1 MANVPN
7 RSRVGQFEPIGKQ
20 FSKPETPRSRL
31 GLRLVVSTVLLLL
44 AAYITTYYWAEG
56 LWFAELSFAD
66 EFWLR
71 SLTQLGLGLF
81 TLLTSLSICFF

>member
-1 MANVPN
+1 
-7 RSRVGQFEPIGKQ
+7 
-20 FSKPETPRSRL
+20 
-31 GLRLVVSTVLLLL
+31 VVSTVLLLL

-81 TLLTSLSICFF
+81 TLLTSLSICFFNLNLATRLQFNQNCLLPIRPTYKPD